1 MLIFDFGAEVY
12 LWVGKGS
19 AANPQMRKQG
29 EKMAKDIFD
38 NCYSAPSFD
47 ADLVFSK
54 ANSPTLNPN
63 SLSLMT
69 NRATGQKEQGLE
81 GKATGLSSA
90 GHTPKT
96 GTPSPQRNPSDR
108 QTNTPSTKVVSL
120 TFKLVHRLIISL
132 LYLSR
137 TLQTAVKQQLVPLL
151 PGGYPTLLLERR

>member
-1 MLIFDFGAEVY
+1 MLIFDFGIEVY

-19 AANPQMRKQG
+19 AANPQLRKQG

-47 ADLVFSK
+47 ADLIFSK
-54 ANSPTLNPN
+54 TNSSTLNPN

-81 GKATGLSSA
+81 GKAIGLPSP

-96 GTPSPQRNPSDR
+96 GTPSPQRNPSNR
-108 QTNTPSTKVVSL
+108 QTNTQSIRVVSL
-120 TFKLVHRLIISL
+120 TSKLV
-132 LYLSR
+132 
-137 TLQTAVKQQLVPLL
+137 LQ
-151 PGGYPTLLLERR
+151 